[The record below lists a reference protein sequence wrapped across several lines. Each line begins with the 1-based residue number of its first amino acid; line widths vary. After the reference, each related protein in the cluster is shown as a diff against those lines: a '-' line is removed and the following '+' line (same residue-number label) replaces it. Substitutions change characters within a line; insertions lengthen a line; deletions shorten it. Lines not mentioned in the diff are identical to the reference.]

1 MGSTSGTRN
10 TSLEELAE
18 ARRAE
23 REAKAA
29 RVAARKAARAQ
40 AKQQQQQQQSQQ
52 SSLGDFV
59 PDDGAAC
66 RKLTAVERK
75 AAKRAAKKRRR
86 QAATTGGEK
95 ARASH
100 ILLGDAVVLRRVA
113 DKLSGQG
120 RAEFAAMA
128 QRLSSC
134 PSGKKGGDL
143 GWFAPGKMVPEFDE
157 VVFGGRLQKAAALGA
172 VVGPVKTTFGH
183 HLIMVTE
190 RRSKED
196 ASIGPSTGQPRTAK
210 RKVSGGVA
218 AVRGGTGREK
228 GKQSHD
234 VGSGRGSRTAHRAG
248 GQSKSSSGKISR
260 EELDQYRQGH
270 VEREGEPG
278 VCISYTV
285 HCD

>member
-40 AKQQQQQQQSQQ
+40 AKQQQQQQQQQQSQQ
-52 SSLGDFV
+52 SSPGDFA
-59 PDDGAAC
+59 PADGAAC
-66 RKLTAVERK
+66 RKLTTVERK

-128 QRLSSC
+128 QSLSSC
-134 PSGKKGGDL
+134 PSGTKGGDL

-157 VVFGGRLQKAAALGA
+157 VVFGGRLQKAAVLGA
-172 VVGPVKTTFGH
+172 VVGPVKTAFGH

-228 GKQSHD
+228 GKQSQD

-270 VEREGEPG
+270 VEREG
-278 VCISYTV
+278 
-285 HCD
+285 